1 MIEVK
6 NLTKNYGSFAAL
18 KGISFHI
25 EKGEVIGF
33 LGPNG
38 AGKTTTMRILT
49 CFMPPTS
56 GRAIVAGYDVFSD
69 SLAVR
74 KRVGYLPENVPLYHE
89 MTTHGY
95 LKYVAKIKGTP
106 QKELTNRIDYVMNA
120 CGLLDRQH
128 QIIGQLSKGYRQR
141 VGLAQSLIHN
151 PDVII
156 LDEPTS
162 GLDPRQVIEIREL
175 VKELGKDR
183 TIILSTHILAEVSLT
198 CERVIIINEG
208 EIAGDILL
216 SNGSVSSIERAS
228 GTQASLNNSN
238 TLDLE
243 IHGNPQEI
251 ESALAEIPGVDV
263 IDIRDSIYRVSY
275 PIDVDLRSNISSTII
290 SKGWKLLEMRSI
302 EMTIEEVF
310 LRLTSRHNQPPT

>member
-89 MTTHGY
+89 MTTYGY

-183 TIILSTHILAEVSLT
+183 TIILCTHILAEVSLT

-290 SKGWKLLEMRSI
+290 ARGWKLLEMRSI

-310 LRLTSRHNQPPT
+310 LRLTSRHNQSPA

>member
-251 ESALAEIPGVDV
+251 ESELAEIPGVDV

-290 SKGWKLLEMRSI
+290 ARGWKLLEMRSI

-310 LRLTSRHNQPPT
+310 LRLTSRHDQPPA

>member
-89 MTTHGY
+89 MTTYGY

-216 SNGSVSSIERAS
+216 SNGGVSSIKRAS

-290 SKGWKLLEMRSI
+290 TRGWKLLEMRSI

-310 LRLTSRHNQPPT
+310 LRLTSRHNQPLT

>member
-183 TIILSTHILAEVSLT
+183 TIILCTHILAEVSLT

-310 LRLTSRHNQPPT
+310 LRLTSRHNQSPA

>member
-1 MIEVK
+1 LIEVED
-6 NLTKNYGSFAAL
+6 LTKNYGPFTAL

-25 EKGEVIGF
+25 GRGEIIGF

-49 CFMPPTS
+49 CFMPPSS
-56 GRAIVAGYDVFSD
+56 GQAIVAGHDVFFD

-74 KRVGYLPENVPLYHE
+74 KRVGYLPENVPLYPE
-89 MTTHGY
+89 MTVHGY
-95 LKYVAKIKGTP
+95 LKYVAKLKETP
-106 QKELTNRIDYVMNA
+106 QKELKIRIDYVVNA
-120 CGLLDRQH
+120 CGLEDRRH
-128 QIIGQLSKGYRQR
+128 QIIGQLSRGFRQR
-141 VGLAQSLIHN
+141 VGLAQSLIHD

-175 VKELGKDR
+175 IKELGKDR

-208 EIAGDILL
+208 EIAGDIRL
-216 SNGSVSSIERAS
+216 SNGEISSIERDS
-228 GTQASLNNSN
+228 STQTSFNNAN
-238 TLDLE
+238 VLDLE
-243 IHGNPQEI
+243 IQGNAMEI
-251 ESALAEIPGVDV
+251 ESTLAEIPRVDV
-263 IDIRDSIYRVSY
+263 IDMRDSIYRVSY
-275 PIDVDLRSNISSTII
+275 PADTDSRSEISSTII
-290 SKGWKLLEMRSI
+290 AKGWKLLEMRTV

-310 LRLTSRHNQPPT
+310 LRLTT

>member
-25 EKGEVIGF
+25 EKGEIIGF

-74 KRVGYLPENVPLYHE
+74 KIVGYLPENVPLYHE

-216 SNGSVSSIERAS
+216 SNGGVSSIERAS
-228 GTQASLNNSN
+228 GTQVSLNNSN

-263 IDIRDSIYRVSY
+263 IDIRDSIYRISY
-275 PIDVDLRSNISSTII
+275 PLDVDLRSNISSTII
-290 SKGWKLLEMRSI
+290 TRGWKLLEMRSI
-302 EMTIEEVF
+302 EMTLEEVF
-310 LRLTSRHNQPPT
+310 LRLTSRHNQPPA

>member
-183 TIILSTHILAEVSLT
+183 TIILCTHILAEVSLT

-290 SKGWKLLEMRSI
+290 ARGWKLLEMRSI

>member
-151 PDVII
+151 PDVIF

-251 ESALAEIPGVDV
+251 ESELAEIPGVDV

-290 SKGWKLLEMRSI
+290 ARGWKLLEMRSI

-310 LRLTSRHNQPPT
+310 LRLTSRHDQPPA

>member
-183 TIILSTHILAEVSLT
+183 TIILCTHILAEVSLT

-228 GTQASLNNSN
+228 GIQASLNNSN

-251 ESALAEIPGVDV
+251 ESELAEIPGVDV

-290 SKGWKLLEMRSI
+290 ARGWKLLEMRSI

-310 LRLTSRHNQPPT
+310 LRLTSRHNQSPA

>member
-38 AGKTTTMRILT
+38 AGKTTAMRILT
-49 CFMPPTS
+49 CFMPPTG

-89 MTTHGY
+89 MTTYGY

-183 TIILSTHILAEVSLT
+183 TIILCTHILAEVSLT

-290 SKGWKLLEMRSI
+290 ARGWKLLEMRSI

-310 LRLTSRHNQPPT
+310 LRLTSRHNQSPA

>member
-38 AGKTTTMRILT
+38 AGKTTAMRILT
-49 CFMPPTS
+49 CFMPPTG

-89 MTTHGY
+89 MTTYGY

-183 TIILSTHILAEVSLT
+183 TI
-198 CERVIIINEG
+198 
-208 EIAGDILL
+208 
-216 SNGSVSSIERAS
+216 
-228 GTQASLNNSN
+228 
-238 TLDLE
+238 
-243 IHGNPQEI
+243 
-251 ESALAEIPGVDV
+251 
-263 IDIRDSIYRVSY
+263 
-275 PIDVDLRSNISSTII
+275 
-290 SKGWKLLEMRSI
+290 
-302 EMTIEEVF
+302 
-310 LRLTSRHNQPPT
+310 

>member
-216 SNGSVSSIERAS
+216 SNGGVSSIKRAS

-251 ESALAEIPGVDV
+251 ESTLAEIPGVDV

-310 LRLTSRHNQPPT
+310 LRLTSRHNQSPA

>member
-38 AGKTTTMRILT
+38 AGKTTAMRILT
-49 CFMPPTS
+49 CFMPPTG

-89 MTTHGY
+89 MTTYGY

-175 VKELGKDR
+175 VKALGKDR
-183 TIILSTHILAEVSLT
+183 TIILCTHILAEVSLT

-251 ESALAEIPGVDV
+251 ESTLAEIPGVDV

-310 LRLTSRHNQPPT
+310 LRLTSRHNQPLT

>member
-6 NLTKNYGSFAAL
+6 KLTKNYGSFAAL

-38 AGKTTTMRILT
+38 AGKTTAMRILT
-49 CFMPPTS
+49 CFMPPTG

-89 MTTHGY
+89 MTTYGY

-183 TIILSTHILAEVSLT
+183 TIILCTHILAEVSLT

-290 SKGWKLLEMRSI
+290 AKGWKLLEMRSI

>member
-1 MIEVK
+1 
-6 NLTKNYGSFAAL
+6 
-18 KGISFHI
+18 
-25 EKGEVIGF
+25 
-33 LGPNG
+33 
-38 AGKTTTMRILT
+38 
-49 CFMPPTS
+49 
-56 GRAIVAGYDVFSD
+56 
-69 SLAVR
+69 
-74 KRVGYLPENVPLYHE
+74 
-89 MTTHGY
+89 MTTYGY

-216 SNGSVSSIERAS
+216 SNGGVSSIKRAS

-251 ESALAEIPGVDV
+251 ESTLAEIPGVDV

-310 LRLTSRHNQPPT
+310 LRLTSRHNQPLT

>member
-1 MIEVK
+1 LIEVK

-183 TIILSTHILAEVSLT
+183 TIILCTHILAEVSLT

-290 SKGWKLLEMRSI
+290 ARGWKLLEMRSI

-310 LRLTSRHNQPPT
+310 LRLTSRHNQSPA

>member
-216 SNGSVSSIERAS
+216 SNGGVSSIKRAS

-251 ESALAEIPGVDV
+251 ESELAEIPGVDV

-310 LRLTSRHNQPPT
+310 LRLTSRHNQPLT

>member
-49 CFMPPTS
+49 CFMPPTG

-89 MTTHGY
+89 MTTYGY

-216 SNGSVSSIERAS
+216 SNGGVSSIERAS

-310 LRLTSRHNQPPT
+310 LRLTSRHNQPLT

>member
-38 AGKTTTMRILT
+38 AGKTTAMRILT
-49 CFMPPTS
+49 CFMPPTG

-89 MTTHGY
+89 MTTYGY

-216 SNGSVSSIERAS
+216 SNGGVSSIKRAS

-251 ESALAEIPGVDV
+251 ESTLAEIPGVDV

-310 LRLTSRHNQPPT
+310 LRLTSRHNQPLT

>member
-74 KRVGYLPENVPLYHE
+74 KIVGYLPENVPLYHE

-183 TIILSTHILAEVSLT
+183 TIILCTHILAEVSLT

-310 LRLTSRHNQPPT
+310 LRLTSRHNQPLT

>member
-216 SNGSVSSIERAS
+216 SNGGVSSIKRAS

-310 LRLTSRHNQPPT
+310 LRLTSRHNQPLT

>member
-38 AGKTTTMRILT
+38 AGKTTAMRILT
-49 CFMPPTS
+49 CFMPPTG

-89 MTTHGY
+89 MTTYGY

-216 SNGSVSSIERAS
+216 SNGGVSSIKRAS

-243 IHGNPQEI
+243 VHGNPQEI
-251 ESALAEIPGVDV
+251 ESTLAEIPGVDV

-290 SKGWKLLEMRSI
+290 AKGWKLLEMRSI

-310 LRLTSRHNQPPT
+310 LRLTSRHNQPLT

>member
-49 CFMPPTS
+49 CFMPPTG

-251 ESALAEIPGVDV
+251 ESELAEIPGVDV

-290 SKGWKLLEMRSI
+290 ARGWKLLEMRSI

-310 LRLTSRHNQPPT
+310 LRLTSRHDQPPA

>member
-74 KRVGYLPENVPLYHE
+74 KRVGYIPENVPLYHE

-216 SNGSVSSIERAS
+216 SNGGVSSIKRAS

-310 LRLTSRHNQPPT
+310 LRLTSRHNQPLT

>member
-38 AGKTTTMRILT
+38 AGKTTAMRILT
-49 CFMPPTS
+49 CFMPPTG

-89 MTTHGY
+89 MTTYGY

-216 SNGSVSSIERAS
+216 SNGGVSSIERAS

-251 ESALAEIPGVDV
+251 ESTLAEIPGVDV

-310 LRLTSRHNQPPT
+310 LRLTSRHNQPLT

>member
-216 SNGSVSSIERAS
+216 SNGGVSSIERAS

>member
-183 TIILSTHILAEVSLT
+183 TIILCTHILAEVSLT

-228 GTQASLNNSN
+228 GIQASLNNSN

-251 ESALAEIPGVDV
+251 ESELAEIPGVDV

-290 SKGWKLLEMRSI
+290 ARGWKLLEMRSI

-310 LRLTSRHNQPPT
+310 LRLTSRHDQPPA